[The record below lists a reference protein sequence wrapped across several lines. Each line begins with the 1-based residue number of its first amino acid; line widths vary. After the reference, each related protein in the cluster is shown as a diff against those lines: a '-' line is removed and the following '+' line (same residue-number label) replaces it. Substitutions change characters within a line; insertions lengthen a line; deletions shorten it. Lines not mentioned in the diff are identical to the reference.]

1 MSVIWEACAGK
12 KWCVHI
18 PFDGD
23 KCLEARACIRVI
35 VEGTNFFLEIEI
47 AGVRQRI
54 PLGNSCVEARY
65 YVFAAK
71 ACLANVSV
79 TRTAINFDVVL
90 RLCIDANIGPIHI
103 GECVD
108 VYSQHV
114 TIGIST
120 VVELAALG
128 ITPPMHG
135 VSLRGASF
143 GSETAYAYVET
154 GMPAQA
160 RDELAQKLAAIK

>member
-1 MSVIWEACAGK
+1 MGVIWEACAGK

-35 VEGTNFFLEIEI
+35 EEGGNFFLEIEI
-47 AGVRQRI
+47 AGNRQRI

-71 ACLANVSV
+71 VCVANFS
-79 TRTAINFDVVL
+79 ASAHSLSFDVVL

-108 VYSQHV
+108 LYSQHV
-114 TIGIST
+114 NIGFFTVDQLAKLNFSHPMAGISSGGR
-120 VVELAALG
+120 ELG
-128 ITPPMHG
+128 G
-135 VSLRGASF
+135 
-143 GSETAYAYVET
+143 EKAYAYVET
-154 GMPAQA
+154 GISAKA
-160 RDELAQKLAAIK
+160 LESLTHKLSGMH

>member
-1 MSVIWEACAGK
+1 MGVIWEACAGK

-35 VEGTNFFLEIEI
+35 EEGGNYFLEVEV
-47 AGVRQRI
+47 AGNRARMA
-54 PLGNSCVEARY
+54 LGNSCVEARY

-71 ACLANVSV
+71 VCVANFAPSAH
-79 TRTAINFDVVL
+79 RLDFDVVL

-108 VYSQHV
+108 IYSQHV
-114 TIGIST
+114 SIGFFT
-120 VVELAALG
+120 VDELKALG
-128 ITPPMHG
+128 FNHPIGG
-135 VSLRGASF
+135 VSQRGRSL
-143 GSETAYAYVET
+143 GGERAYAYVET
-154 GMPAQA
+154 GISTKALDALTHQLSEM
-160 RDELAQKLAAIK
+160 R